1 MAAID
6 GLVSGLDT
14 AQIIESLMAIERAPQ
29 DAMVARQTTAKNQL
43 DAYKSVRD
51 KLTALGTAANAL
63 TTAAKW
69 NQRTAT
75 SSNAQVAT
83 VSSTATGALGALT
96 FTVDQLAVA
105 HGVRSTNTIATPD
118 TVIASGGNVT
128 VDLGDGNGPQSI
140 AVGGGTLAEVA
151 TALNNAGLGLRAAP
165 VNTGSGYHLQ
175 VSSTATGADSAFTLG
190 GLDPAVGG
198 TQITSQGLDASLTI
212 GSGPGAYSVT
222 SASNTFADL
231 LPGVSITAVSVSATP
246 VTATVSENVTALSDA
261 VKSLVEA
268 ANAALS
274 EISLRTA
281 YDAKNKMGATL
292 NGDAAV
298 RRAAQ
303 EITRAIID
311 VVGTSGVGSAGLA
324 GVKLERT
331 GKFTFDAA
339 AFNTAYT
346 KDPAGVRNLFA
357 QSGSGSVGD
366 VTFVSAGNRARSGTY
381 AVNVTTAA
389 EQATTTGLTGGW
401 PLGAATTVGI
411 KVGSTEVTYEIG
423 AGESAADAVLGLQ
436 AAVDAAG
443 LRIDITES
451 GGGLAVTTRDW
462 GAAAKFDVAWDGV
475 SYSSHAGVDVAGTI
489 DGIAAVGAGQQL
501 QVPVTD
507 GRLGGLAVKVTG
519 TTTGAL
525 GTVTYGAGI
534 AQRLASA
541 VTRSNDL
548 VDGYLT
554 SAEKG
559 KQTKI
564 DTLTTSIADYDRRLD
579 AREARLRTYW
589 ATLEVSLGKLKDQ
602 SSWLA
607 SQIGSLAA
615 SGGS

>member
-1 MAAID
+1 MAID
-6 GLVSGLDT
+6 GLVSGLNT

-51 KLTALGTAANAL
+51 KITALGTAANAL

-69 NQRTAT
+69 NQRSAT

-105 HGVRSTNTIATPD
+105 HGLRSSNTIASPD
-118 TVIASGGNVT
+118 TIIASGGSIT
-128 VDLGDGNGPQSI
+128 VDLGDGEGPQPI
-140 AVGGGTLAEVA
+140 NVGGGTLTEVVS
-151 TALNNAGLGLRAAP
+151 ALNNSGLGLRAAP

-175 VSSTATGADSAFTLG
+175 VSSTATGADSSFTLG

-198 TQITSQGLDASLTI
+198 TQVTSLGADAKLTI

-222 SASNTFADL
+222 SKSNTFTDL
-231 LPGVSITAVSVSATP
+231 LPGVSITAVSVSTNP

-261 VKSLVEA
+261 VKTLVDA

-281 YDAKNKMGATL
+281 YDAKNKAGASL
-292 NGDAAV
+292 NGDSAV

-303 EITRAIID
+303 EITRAVID
-311 VVGTSGVGSAGLA
+311 VVGTSAVGSAGLA
-324 GVKLERT
+324 GVKLDGK
-331 GKFTFDAA
+331 GKFSFDAA
-339 AFNTAYT
+339 AFNTAYS

-357 QSGSGSVGD
+357 QSGSGSVAD

-381 AVNVTTAA
+381 DVDVTTAA
-389 EQATTTGLTGGW
+389 AQATATGLAGSW
-401 PLGAATTVGI
+401 PLGAATTVGVRI
-411 KVGSTEVTYEIG
+411 GTTDVTYEIG
-423 AGESAADAVLGLQ
+423 AGESAADAALGLQ
-436 AAVDAAG
+436 AAIDAAG
-443 LRIDITES
+443 LRLDVTES
-451 GGGLAVTTRDW
+451 GGGLAVTSRDW
-462 GAAAKFDVAWDGV
+462 GNAAKFDVAWDGV
-475 SYSSHAGVDVAGTI
+475 TFSSHAGVDVAGTI
-489 DGIAAVGAGQQL
+489 DGVVAVGAGQQL
-501 QVPVTD
+501 QIPITD
-507 GRLGGLAVKVTG
+507 GKLGGLAVRVTG
-519 TTTGAL
+519 TTTGAV
-525 GTVTYGAGI
+525 GSVTYGAGI

-564 DTLTTSIADYDRRLD
+564 DTLATSIADYDRRLD

-589 ATLEVSLGKLKDQ
+589 AALEVSLGKLKDQ

-615 SGGS
+615 NSGGS